1 MTTERMKVMEKK
13 NPLGEVLDT
22 SLEKLKKLVDVNTI
36 IGEPI
41 NLPDGIT
48 IIPVSK
54 VSFGFATGGSELPT
68 SKPSTPF
75 GGGSGGGVTIQPLA
89 FLVISNGNVQ
99 LMQIQT
105 ADNTA
110 DRIVNMMPG
119 VIDKVNGFITDYRN
133 KKNTADTL

>member
-1 MTTERMKVMEKK
+1 MTSMEKK

-36 IGEPI
+36 IGDAI
-41 NLPDGIT
+41 TTPDGTT

-89 FLVISNGNVQ
+89 FLVISNGNVKLLQ
-99 LMQIQT
+99 MQT

-119 VIDKVNGFITDYRN
+119 MVDRVSGIISDYKE
-133 KKNTADTL
+133 KKAAGEPTL

>member
-1 MTTERMKVMEKK
+1 MEKK

-36 IGEPI
+36 IGDAI
-41 NLPDGIT
+41 TTADGTT

-75 GGGSGGGVTIQPLA
+75 GGGSGGGVTISPLA
-89 FLVISNGNVQ
+89 FLVINKGNVQ
-99 LMQIQT
+99 LLQMQT
-105 ADNTA
+105 ANNTA
-110 DRIVNMMPG
+110 DRVVNMIPG
-119 VIDKVNGFITDYRN
+119 VIDKVSGIMAAQKE
-133 KKNTADTL
+133 KKEAEAQ

>member
-1 MTTERMKVMEKK
+1 MEKK

-36 IGEPI
+36 IGDPI

-68 SKPSTPF
+68 SKPSAPF

-89 FLVISNGNVQ
+89 FLVINNGNVQ
-99 LMQIQT
+99 IMQIQT

-110 DRIVNMMPG
+110 DRIVNMVPG
-119 VIDKVNGFITDYRN
+119 VIDKVNGIITEHKS
-133 KKNTADTL
+133 KKAAAADTL

>member
-1 MTTERMKVMEKK
+1 MDKK
-13 NPLGEVLDT
+13 NPLSEVLDT

-36 IGEPI
+36 IGEAI
-41 NLPDGIT
+41 TTADGTT

-68 SKPSTPF
+68 AKPNTPF

-89 FLVISNGNVQ
+89 FLVISKGNVQ
-99 LMQIQT
+99 LLQMQT

-110 DRIVNMMPG
+110 DRIVNMVPG
-119 VIDKVNGFITDYRN
+119 VIDKVSGFISEQQD
-133 KKNTADTL
+133 KKAAKAKEEI

>member
-1 MTTERMKVMEKK
+1 MEKK

-36 IGEPI
+36 IGDAI
-41 NLPDGIT
+41 TTPDGTT

-68 SKPSTPF
+68 SQPSTPF

-89 FLVISNGNVQ
+89 FLVISKGNVQ
-99 LMQIQT
+99 LLQMQT

-110 DRIVNMMPG
+110 DRIVNMVPG
-119 VIDKVNGFITDYRN
+119 VIDKVSGFINEQQD
-133 KKNTADTL
+133 KKAAKAREEI

>member
-1 MTTERMKVMEKK
+1 MTVMEKK

-36 IGEPI
+36 IGDAI
-41 NLPDGIT
+41 TTPDGTT

-110 DRIVNMMPG
+110 DRIVNMVPG
-119 VIDKVNGFITDYRN
+119 VIDKVNGFITDYKD
-133 KKNTADTL
+133 KKAAKAETL

>member
-1 MTTERMKVMEKK
+1 MEKK

-36 IGEPI
+36 IGDAI
-41 NLPDGIT
+41 TTPDGTT

-89 FLVISNGNVQ
+89 FLVISNGNVKLLQ
-99 LMQIQT
+99 MQT

-119 VIDKVNGFITDYRN
+119 MVDKVSGMISDYKA
-133 KKNTADTL
+133 KKNAEEPAL

>member
-1 MTTERMKVMEKK
+1 MTAMEKK

-36 IGEPI
+36 IGDAI
-41 NLPDGIT
+41 TTPDGTT

-68 SKPSTPF
+68 SKPTTPF

-89 FLVISNGNVQ
+89 FLVISNGNVKLLQ
-99 LMQIQT
+99 MQT

-119 VIDKVNGFITDYRN
+119 MVDKVSGMISDYKA
-133 KKNTADTL
+133 KKNAEEPAL